1 VAGDVALVA
10 GNVISAEAVVAT
22 VARAA
27 EGDAGVAAGVAGA
40 AATSKATDGLRFSSA
55 PSPTALPSFYT
66 TSPTPS
72 RSRLAWRAPRRA
84 TQPWV
89 TSHRLWGRRSRRA
102 LYFPAR

>member
-40 AATSKATDGLRFSSA
+40 AATSKATNGLSSSSA
-55 PSPTALPSFYT
+55 PWPATL
-66 TSPTPS
+66 
-72 RSRLAWRAPRRA
+72 RSLLE
-84 TQPWV
+84 T
-89 TSHRLWGRRSRRA
+89 
-102 LYFPAR
+102 